1 MKTRR
6 FHQSIVL
13 MAAALATVACQN
25 ELKEEYNEPKPGEK
39 ITMTIRATQGA
50 ASQTRT
56 DYEDKLGIADI
67 NNIVVKWEGG
77 STDGAP
83 VEKIKVFGANANEL
97 DYSVGFNSL
106 PSSLSQDG
114 TSISF
119 EGTIDARS
127 LYFAMYP
134 ADNCI
139 YNTEGQAIYTSFS
152 GQTQDC
158 AKPMAH
164 LKGFDLM
171 VGRAA
176 TPGSYDKLTFSHE
189 AAMIRFSLKNVP
201 STEKITR
208 VSLAAANNKLSSRMY
223 ALLAGSSIDG
233 LTVEADTDY
242 APVSSLSLDITNH
255 TPSTEPLKAYMMIPP
270 CDLSNDL
277 LTVTVN
283 TESGNT
289 YTGDLTT
296 AAGTLLKAGLCYTLE
311 PTLTLGKTISL
322 PPATAGSLGNTLNNI
337 TPAQGQTELAVT
349 GAVNTDDI
357 TALATFLKET
367 KAENITAIDLSGI
380 SGIADVTGFAGCA
393 KLEKV
398 ILPDA
403 AEAIGDNAF
412 EGCTALTT
420 VIQNDP
426 MPADATPA
434 TRASISKNIKRIGNS
449 SFKNCTSMT
458 EMFLHADIQSVGNSA
473 FEGCTAMTALI
484 FEGTKAANENGGI
497 SLGTGI
503 ITETHPDI
511 QIFLP
516 AITEL
521 TMATAYKTIL
531 EGKPTYYNF
540 AGYGSATTTEEKTN
554 PASYTLIPTVPV
566 ETMQFTVKVESGDL
580 KFNIPFPESGVT
592 PAAIMV
598 SWGDGTPAVV
608 VPKGTTLAA
617 GDKFEYTYAAV
628 GTYIITI
635 GSDVT
640 ADKQQIP
647 VLNFYQR
654 AGSYNPNKLVSLETP
669 LLNMNCSSLSKA
681 FYSCEKLTT
690 IPGNLFEKNT
700 ATTDFSGCFY
710 YCRALQTIPGGL
722 FASNTAATDFNSC
735 FFNCDLLEE
744 IPSELFAKNT
754 EARGFTSCFAQC
766 KRLTAIP
773 ENLFA
778 SNTAATNFSNCFD
791 NCILLGSI
799 PKELFASNTA
809 ATNFSYCFSSCKALT
824 TIPESLFANN
834 TAATNFDQ
842 CFANCI
848 ALTTIEARLFANNAD
863 IDISRCFYSCTA
875 LTTISTDLF
884 ANNTAI
890 KSFYYCFFNCT
901 ALKTIPEG
909 LFANNAE
916 ATSFSYCFAN
926 CNGLT
931 AIPGNLFEKNTA
943 ATDFSYCFQS
953 CRALKEIPG
962 GLFTN
967 NTAATNFSYCFYGC
981 TGLQTIPEGL
991 FAKNAEAI
999 NFNSCFYGCTYMM
1012 FNPNIFVDPAAAEQD
1027 KLNRFIDK
1035 DMDFRNC
1042 FYQVNLHNNSGTAPA
1057 LWSYA
1062 KGSGNWTTANC
1073 FKGCI
1078 MSNSEDIKDYST
1090 WGTPKF

>member
-1 MKTRR
+1 MKTRSMYR
-6 FHQSIVL
+6 GIVL
-13 MAAALATVACQN
+13 IAAALATVACQN

-56 DYEDKLGIADI
+56 DYEDNLGITGID
-67 NNIVVKWEGG
+67 NIAVKWEGG

-83 VEKIKVFGANANEL
+83 VEKIKVFGVDANEL
-97 DYSVGFNSL
+97 DYSVDFNSL

-119 EGTIDARS
+119 EGTINAKS

-134 ADNCI
+134 ADNCN
-139 YNTEGQAIYTSFS
+139 YNTTVQAIYTSFS
-152 GQTQDC
+152 DQTQDC

-176 TPGSYDKLTFSHE
+176 TTGSYDKLTFSHE
-189 AAMIRFSLKNVP
+189 AAMIRFTLNGVP
-201 STEKITR
+201 SSEKITR
-208 VSLAAANNKLSSRMY
+208 VSLAAANNKLSSRMC
-223 ALLAGSSIDG
+223 ASLAGSEIGG
-233 LTVEADTDY
+233 LTVEADTEY
-242 APVSSLSLDITNH
+242 APVSSLGLDITNH

-270 CDLSNDL
+270 CDLSNDQ

-296 AAGTLLKAGLCYTLE
+296 GASTLLKAGLCYTLE
-311 PTLTLGKTISL
+311 PTLALGKTISL
-322 PPATAGSLGNTLNNI
+322 PPATAGSLGNALNNI

-357 TALATFLKET
+357 TALAAFLKET

-380 SGIADVTGFAGCA
+380 SGITDVTGFAGCA
-393 KLEKV
+393 KIEKV

-426 MPADATPA
+426 IPADVAPA
-434 TRASISKNIKRIGNS
+434 TRSISKRIKRIGHS
-449 SFKNCTSMT
+449 AFKNCTSMT

-484 FEGTKAANENGGI
+484 FEGTKAVNETDGI

-503 ITETHPDI
+503 ITGTHADI
-511 QIFLP
+511 KIFLP
-516 AITEL
+516 AITDL
-521 TMATAYKTIL
+521 AVGTAYKTIL
-531 EGKPTYYNF
+531 EEKPTYYNF

-566 ETMQFTVKVESGDL
+566 DTMRFTVKVESGNL
-580 KFNIPFPESGVT
+580 GFCIPFPDSGNT
-592 PAAIMV
+592 PATITV

-608 VPKGTTLAA
+608 VPKGTTLAT
-617 GDKFEYTYAAV
+617 GDKFEYTYAEA
-628 GTYIITI
+628 GTYTITI
-635 GSDVT
+635 GSGAT

-647 VLNFYQR
+647 VLNFNQR
-654 AGSYNPNKLVSLETP
+654 GSSYNPNKLVSLETP

-681 FYSCEKLTT
+681 FRICENLTT

-700 ATTDFSGCFY
+700 AATDFSNCFY
-710 YCRALQTIPGGL
+710 YCKELQSIPGGL
-722 FASNTAATDFNSC
+722 FASNTAA
-735 FFNCDLLEE
+735 
-744 IPSELFAKNT
+744 I
-754 EARGFTSCFAQC
+754 
-766 KRLTAIP
+766 
-773 ENLFA
+773 
-778 SNTAATNFSNCFD
+778 NFSTCFNHCD
-791 NCILLGSI
+791 
-799 PKELFASNTA
+799 
-809 ATNFSYCFSSCKALT
+809 ALT

-834 TAATNFDQ
+834 TEATKFSQ
-842 CFANCI
+842 CFADCT
-848 ALTTIEARLFANNAD
+848 ALTTIEARLFANNAN
-863 IDISRCFYSCTA
+863 INISYCFSGCTA
-875 LTTISTDLF
+875 LTTISADLF

-890 KSFYYCFFNCT
+890 KSFNYCFYECT
-901 ALKTIPEG
+901 ALKAIPEG
-909 LFANNAE
+909 LFAKNAE

-926 CNGLT
+926 CKGLT
-931 AIPGNLFEKNTA
+931 AIPENLYEKNTAATDFKNCFQSCSALKAIPGNLFEKNTA
-943 ATDFSYCFQS
+943 ATDFSYCFYDCSSTQ
-953 CRALKEIPG
+953 L
-962 GLFTN
+962 T
-967 NTAATNFSYCFYGC
+967 
-981 TGLQTIPEGL
+981 TIPEGL
-991 FAKNAEAI
+991 FAKNAEAT

-1012 FNPNIFVDPAAAEQD
+1012 FNPNIFVDPTAAEQD

-1057 LWSYA
+1057 LWKYE
-1062 KGSGNWTTANC
+1062 KGSGQWKTTNC

-1078 MSNSEDIKDYST
+1078 MSNSEDITDYSA

>member
-1 MKTRR
+1 MKTRSMYR
-6 FHQSIVL
+6 GIVL
-13 MAAALATVACQN
+13 IAAALATVACQN

-56 DYEDKLGIADI
+56 DYEDNLGITGID
-67 NNIVVKWEGG
+67 NIAVKWEGG

-83 VEKIKVFGANANEL
+83 VEKIKVFGVDANEL
-97 DYSVGFNSL
+97 DYSVDFNSL

-119 EGTIDARS
+119 EGTINAKS

-134 ADNCI
+134 ADNCN
-139 YNTEGQAIYTSFS
+139 YNTTVQAIYTSFS
-152 GQTQDC
+152 DQTQDC

-176 TPGSYDKLTFSHE
+176 TTGSYDKLTFSHE
-189 AAMIRFSLKNVP
+189 AAMIRFTLNGVP
-201 STEKITR
+201 SSEKITR
-208 VSLAAANNKLSSRMY
+208 VSLAAANNKLSSRMC
-223 ALLAGSSIDG
+223 ASLAGSEIGG
-233 LTVEADTDY
+233 LTVEADTEY
-242 APVSSLSLDITNH
+242 APVSSLGLDITNH

-270 CDLSNDL
+270 CDLSNDQ

-296 AAGTLLKAGLCYTLE
+296 GASTLLKAGLCYTLE
-311 PTLTLGKTISL
+311 PTLALGKTISL
-322 PPATAGSLGNTLNNI
+322 PPATAGSLGNALNNI

-357 TALATFLKET
+357 TALAAFLKET

-380 SGIADVTGFAGCA
+380 SGITDVTGFAGCA
-393 KLEKV
+393 KIEKV

-426 MPADATPA
+426 IPADVAPA
-434 TRASISKNIKRIGNS
+434 TRSISKRIKRIGHS
-449 SFKNCTSMT
+449 AFKNCTSMT

-484 FEGTKAANENGGI
+484 FEGTKAVNETDGI

-503 ITETHPDI
+503 ITGTHADI
-511 QIFLP
+511 KIFLP
-516 AITEL
+516 AITDL
-521 TMATAYKTIL
+521 AVGTAYKTIL
-531 EGKPTYYNF
+531 EEKPTYYNF

-566 ETMQFTVKVESGDL
+566 DTMRFTVKVESGNL
-580 KFNIPFPESGVT
+580 GFCIPFPDSGNT
-592 PAAIMV
+592 PATITV

-608 VPKGTTLAA
+608 VPKGTTLAT
-617 GDKFEYTYAAV
+617 GDKFEYTYAEA
-628 GTYIITI
+628 GTYTITI
-635 GSDVT
+635 GSGAT

-647 VLNFYQR
+647 VLNFNQR
-654 AGSYNPNKLVSLETP
+654 GSSYNPNKLVSLETP

-681 FYSCEKLTT
+681 FRICENLTT

-700 ATTDFSGCFY
+700 ADTNFSNCFY
-710 YCRALQTIPGGL
+710 YCKELQSIPGGL
-722 FASNTAATDFNSC
+722 FASNTAA
-735 FFNCDLLEE
+735 
-744 IPSELFAKNT
+744 I
-754 EARGFTSCFAQC
+754 
-766 KRLTAIP
+766 
-773 ENLFA
+773 
-778 SNTAATNFSNCFD
+778 NFSTCFNHCD
-791 NCILLGSI
+791 
-799 PKELFASNTA
+799 
-809 ATNFSYCFSSCKALT
+809 ALT

-834 TAATNFDQ
+834 TEATKFSQ
-842 CFANCI
+842 CFADCT
-848 ALTTIEARLFANNAD
+848 ALTTIEARLFANNAN
-863 IDISRCFYSCTA
+863 INISYCFSGCTA
-875 LTTISTDLF
+875 LTTISADLF

-890 KSFYYCFFNCT
+890 KSFNYCFYECT
-901 ALKTIPEG
+901 ALK
-909 LFANNAE
+909 A
-916 ATSFSYCFAN
+916 
-926 CNGLT
+926 
-931 AIPGNLFEKNTA
+931 
-943 ATDFSYCFQS
+943 
-953 CRALKEIPG
+953 
-962 GLFTN
+962 
-967 NTAATNFSYCFYGC
+967 
-981 TGLQTIPEGL
+981 IPEGL
-991 FAKNAEAI
+991 FAKNAEAT

-1012 FNPNIFVDPAAAEQD
+1012 FNPNIFVDPTAAEQD

-1057 LWSYA
+1057 LWKYE
-1062 KGSGNWTTANC
+1062 KGSGQWKTTNC

-1078 MSNSEDIKDYST
+1078 MSNSEDITDYSA

>member
-1 MKTRR
+1 MKTRSMYR
-6 FHQSIVL
+6 GIVL
-13 MAAALATVACQN
+13 IAAALATVACQN

-56 DYEDKLGIADI
+56 DYEDNLGITGID
-67 NNIVVKWEGG
+67 NIAVKWEGG

-83 VEKIKVFGANANEL
+83 VEKIKVFGVDANEL
-97 DYSVGFNSL
+97 DYSVDFNSL

-119 EGTIDARS
+119 EGTINAKS

-134 ADNCI
+134 ADNCN
-139 YNTEGQAIYTSFS
+139 YNTTVQAIYTSFS
-152 GQTQDC
+152 DQTQDC

-176 TPGSYDKLTFSHE
+176 TTGSYDKLTFSHE
-189 AAMIRFSLKNVP
+189 AAMIRFTLNGVP
-201 STEKITR
+201 SSEKITR
-208 VSLAAANNKLSSRMY
+208 VSLAAANNKLSSRMC
-223 ALLAGSSIDG
+223 ASLAGSEIGG
-233 LTVEADTDY
+233 LTVEADTEY
-242 APVSSLSLDITNH
+242 APVSSLGLDITNH

-270 CDLSNDL
+270 CDLSNDQ

-296 AAGTLLKAGLCYTLE
+296 GASTLLKAGLCYTLE
-311 PTLTLGKTISL
+311 PTLALGKTISL
-322 PPATAGSLGNTLNNI
+322 PPATAGSLGNALNNI

-357 TALATFLKET
+357 TALAAFLKET

-380 SGIADVTGFAGCA
+380 SGITDVTGFAGCA
-393 KLEKV
+393 KIEKV

-426 MPADATPA
+426 IPADVAPA
-434 TRASISKNIKRIGNS
+434 TRASISKRIKRIGHS
-449 SFKNCTSMT
+449 AFKNCTSMT

-484 FEGTKAANENGGI
+484 FEGTKAVNETDGI

-503 ITETHPDI
+503 ITGTHADI
-511 QIFLP
+511 KIFLP
-516 AITEL
+516 AITDL
-521 TMATAYKTIL
+521 AVGTAYKTIL
-531 EGKPTYYNF
+531 EEKPTYYNF
-540 AGYGSATTTEEKTN
+540 AGYDSATTTEEKTN

-566 ETMQFTVKVESGDL
+566 DTMRFTVKVESGNL
-580 KFNIPFPESGVT
+580 GFCIPFPDSGNT
-592 PAAIMV
+592 PATITV

-608 VPKGTTLAA
+608 VPKGTTLAT
-617 GDKFEYTYAAV
+617 GDKFEYTYAEA
-628 GTYIITI
+628 GTYTITI
-635 GSDVT
+635 GSGAT

-647 VLNFYQR
+647 VLNFNQR
-654 AGSYNPNKLVSLETP
+654 GSSYNPNKLVSLETP

-681 FYSCEKLTT
+681 FRICENLTT

-700 ATTDFSGCFY
+700 AV
-710 YCRALQTIPGGL
+710 
-722 FASNTAATDFNSC
+722 
-735 FFNCDLLEE
+735 
-744 IPSELFAKNT
+744 
-754 EARGFTSCFAQC
+754 
-766 KRLTAIP
+766 
-773 ENLFA
+773 
-778 SNTAATNFSNCFD
+778 TNFSNCFD
-791 NCILLGSI
+791 
-799 PKELFASNTA
+799 
-809 ATNFSYCFSSCKALT
+809 YCKA
-824 TIPESLFANN
+824 
-834 TAATNFDQ
+834 
-842 CFANCI
+842 
-848 ALTTIEARLFANNAD
+848 
-863 IDISRCFYSCTA
+863 
-875 LTTISTDLF
+875 
-884 ANNTAI
+884 
-890 KSFYYCFFNCT
+890 
-901 ALKTIPEG
+901 
-909 LFANNAE
+909 
-916 ATSFSYCFAN
+916 
-926 CNGLT
+926 LT

-943 ATDFSYCFQS
+943 ATDFSNCFYYCKELQS
-953 CRALKEIPG
+953 IPG
-962 GLFTN
+962 GLFASNTAAIN
-967 NTAATNFSYCFYGC
+967 FSTCFNHCDALTTIPESLFANNTEATKFSQCFADCTALTTIEARLFANNANINISYCFSGCTALTTISADLFANNTAIKSFNYCFYECTALKAIPEGLFAKNAEATSFSYCFANCKGLTAIPENLFEKNTAATDFSYCFYDC
-981 TGLQTIPEGL
+981 SSTQLTTIPEGL
-991 FAKNAEAI
+991 FAKNAEAT

-1012 FNPNIFVDPAAAEQD
+1012 FNPNIFVDPTAAEQD

-1057 LWSYA
+1057 LWKYE
-1062 KGSGNWTTANC
+1062 KGSGQWKTTNC

-1078 MSNSEDIKDYST
+1078 MSNSEDITDYSA

>member
-1 MKTRR
+1 MKTRSMYR
-6 FHQSIVL
+6 GIVL
-13 MAAALATVACQN
+13 IAAALATVACQN

-56 DYEDKLGIADI
+56 DYEDNLGITGID
-67 NNIVVKWEGG
+67 NIAVKWEGG

-83 VEKIKVFGANANEL
+83 VEKIKVFGVDANEL
-97 DYSVGFNSL
+97 DYSVDFNSL

-119 EGTIDARS
+119 EGTINAKS

-134 ADNCI
+134 ADNCN
-139 YNTEGQAIYTSFS
+139 YNTTVQAIYTSFS
-152 GQTQDC
+152 DQTQDC

-176 TPGSYDKLTFSHE
+176 TTGSYDKLTFSHE
-189 AAMIRFSLKNVP
+189 AAMIRFTLNGVP
-201 STEKITR
+201 SSEKITR
-208 VSLAAANNKLSSRMY
+208 VSLAAANNKLSSRMC
-223 ALLAGSSIDG
+223 ASLAGSEIGG
-233 LTVEADTDY
+233 LTVEADTEY
-242 APVSSLSLDITNH
+242 APVSSLGLDITNH

-270 CDLSNDL
+270 CDLSNDQ

-296 AAGTLLKAGLCYTLE
+296 GASTLLKAGLCYTLE
-311 PTLTLGKTISL
+311 PTLALGKTISL
-322 PPATAGSLGNTLNNI
+322 PPATAGSVGNALNNI

-357 TALATFLKET
+357 TALAAFLKET

-380 SGIADVTGFAGCA
+380 SGITDVTGFAGCA
-393 KLEKV
+393 KIEKV

-426 MPADATPA
+426 IPADVAPA
-434 TRASISKNIKRIGNS
+434 TRSISKRIKRIGHS
-449 SFKNCTSMT
+449 AFKNCTSMT

-484 FEGTKAANENGGI
+484 FEGTKAVNETDGI

-503 ITETHPDI
+503 ITGTHADI
-511 QIFLP
+511 KIFLP
-516 AITEL
+516 AITDL
-521 TMATAYKTIL
+521 AVGTAYKTIL
-531 EGKPTYYNF
+531 EEKPTYYNF

-566 ETMQFTVKVESGDL
+566 DTMRFTVKVESGNL
-580 KFNIPFPESGVT
+580 GFCIPFPDSGNT
-592 PAAIMV
+592 PATITV

-608 VPKGTTLAA
+608 VPKGTTLAT
-617 GDKFEYTYAAV
+617 GDKFEYTYAEA
-628 GTYIITI
+628 GTYTITI
-635 GSDVT
+635 GSGAT

-647 VLNFYQR
+647 VLNFNQR
-654 AGSYNPNKLVSLETP
+654 GSSYNPNKLVSLETP

-681 FYSCEKLTT
+681 FRICENLTT
-690 IPGNLFEKNT
+690 
-700 ATTDFSGCFY
+700 
-710 YCRALQTIPGGL
+710 
-722 FASNTAATDFNSC
+722 
-735 FFNCDLLEE
+735 
-744 IPSELFAKNT
+744 
-754 EARGFTSCFAQC
+754 
-766 KRLTAIP
+766 
-773 ENLFA
+773 
-778 SNTAATNFSNCFD
+778 
-791 NCILLGSI
+791 
-799 PKELFASNTA
+799 
-809 ATNFSYCFSSCKALT
+809 
-824 TIPESLFANN
+824 
-834 TAATNFDQ
+834 
-842 CFANCI
+842 
-848 ALTTIEARLFANNAD
+848 
-863 IDISRCFYSCTA
+863 
-875 LTTISTDLF
+875 
-884 ANNTAI
+884 
-890 KSFYYCFFNCT
+890 
-901 ALKTIPEG
+901 
-909 LFANNAE
+909 
-916 ATSFSYCFAN
+916 
-926 CNGLT
+926 
-931 AIPGNLFEKNTA
+931 IPGNLFEKNTA
-943 ATDFSYCFQS
+943 ATDFSNCFYYCKELQS
-953 CRALKEIPG
+953 IPG
-962 GLFTN
+962 GLFASNTAAINFSTCFNHCDALTTIPESLFANNTEATKFSQCFADCTALTTIEARLFANNANINISYCFSGCTALTTISADLFAN
-967 NTAATNFSYCFYGC
+967 NTAIKSFNYCFYEC
-981 TGLQTIPEGL
+981 TALKAIPEGL
-991 FAKNAEAI
+991 FAKNAEAT

-1012 FNPNIFVDPAAAEQD
+1012 FNPNIFVDPTAAEQD

-1057 LWSYA
+1057 LWKYE
-1062 KGSGNWTTANC
+1062 KGSGQWKTTNC

-1078 MSNSEDIKDYST
+1078 MSNSEDITDYSA